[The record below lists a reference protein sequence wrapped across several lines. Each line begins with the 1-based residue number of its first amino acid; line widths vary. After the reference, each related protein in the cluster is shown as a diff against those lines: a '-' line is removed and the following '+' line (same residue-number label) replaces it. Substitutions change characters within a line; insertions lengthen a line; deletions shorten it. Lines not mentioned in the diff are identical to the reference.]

1 MLLELL
7 MLSKII
13 HLGKVIIILWKGILL
28 EKNLMNGPRLEARSL
43 ALASRGPIGIPPD
56 SNSIY
61 RIWTAGPIGIP
72 PDSNSINRIWT
83 AGHQKIISTK
93 SILPPSDGSEI
104 ITNNVCY
111 DRRSKLGVFEY
122 LHKKS
127 LEKYLKTTKSNLVP
141 EGRLNWELC
150 SQVLL
155 KN

>member
-1 MLLELL
+1 MLLEFL
-7 MLSKII
+7 MLSKNI

-43 ALASRGPIGIPPD
+43 TLASRGPIGIPPD
-56 SNSIY
+56 SISIY
-61 RIWTAGPIGIP
+61 W
-72 PDSNSINRIWT
+72 IWT

-104 ITNNVCY
+104 ITNIVCY
-111 DRRSKLGVFEY
+111 DRRSKLRIFKY

-127 LEKYLKTTKSNLVP
+127 LKKYLKTTKSNLIP
-141 EGRLNWELC
+141 KSKLNWEHS

>member
-61 RIWTAGPIGIP
+61 RIWTAG
-72 PDSNSINRIWT
+72 
-83 AGHQKIISTK
+83 HQKIISTL

-104 ITNNVCY
+104 ITNIVCY
-111 DRRSKLGVFEY
+111 DRRSKLRIFKY

-127 LEKYLKTTKSNLVP
+127 LKKYLKTTKSNLIP
-141 EGRLNWELC
+141 KSKLNWEHS
-150 SQVLL
+150 SQVLPYP
-155 KN
+155 